1 MSDIGEGFGGV
12 IEGALMGGAV
22 ERERA
27 TSGSIGDDGHT
38 HESACLN
45 CGTALVGSH
54 CHNCGQHAHLHKTIG
69 AVFHD
74 ILHGVLHLEGR
85 TWNTLP
91 MLAWKPGE
99 LTRRYIDGERRNF
112 VSPMAMF
119 LFSVFVMFAVFQ
131 IMGISAPTDVSGI
144 SGIEQVQEAEKKLAS
159 QRKDLAEEL
168 NDPDISQER
177 RSRMRDQVEKL
188 DRDIASLRNL
198 PIFKQA
204 PRESTQS
211 WHSGW
216 KRLDKGIDKW
226 RENPGLMIY
235 KLQTN
240 AYKFSW
246 LLIPI
251 SVPVVALAFL
261 WRRRF
266 GLYDHAIFVTYSI
279 AFMSLMGI
287 VVTVIGGFGVS
298 PEWLLTAFS
307 TIAILHIYRHLKGT
321 YELSLFST
329 LWRTIFLAMMI
340 PSFVLALFVMVLF
353 TLGLVG

>member
-12 IEGALMGGAV
+12 IEGALVGGAV

-27 TSGSIGDDGHT
+27 AGSGVGDDGHT
-38 HESACLN
+38 HETACLN
-45 CGTALVGSH
+45 CGTVLVGSH
-54 CHNCGQHAHLHKTIG
+54 CHSCGQHAHLHKTIG

-85 TWNTLP
+85 TWNTVP

-99 LTRRYIDGERRNF
+99 LTRRYIDGERRKF

-119 LFSVFVMFAVFQ
+119 LFSVFMMFAVFQ
-131 IMGISAPTDVSGI
+131 IMGISATTDMNGI
-144 SGIEQVQEAEKKLAS
+144 SGIERVQQAEKKLVD
-159 QRKDLAEEL
+159 QRKSLAEEL
-168 NDPDISQER
+168 EDPDLSEETRIE
-177 RSRMRDQVEKL
+177 MRDRVEKL
-188 DRDIASLRNL
+188 DTDIASLRKL
-198 PIFKQA
+198 PIFEEGEGGESQA
-204 PRESTQS
+204 

-216 KRLDKGIDKW
+216 KRLDKGITKW
-226 RENPGLMIY
+226 RENPGLMLY

-251 SVPVVALAFL
+251 SVPVVALCFL

-287 VVTVIGGFGVS
+287 IVTIIGGFGVG
-298 PEWLLTAFS
+298 PEYLVTSYAIIAFV
-307 TIAILHIYRHLKGT
+307 HIYKHLKGT
-321 YELSLFST
+321 YQLSRFSA
-329 LWRTIFLAMMI
+329 LWRTIYVTVMI
-340 PSFVLALFVMVLF
+340 QTFVIIVFVMTLF

>member
-22 ERERA
+22 ERERDGIA
-27 TSGSIGDDGHT
+27 VSRDGHT
-38 HESACLN
+38 HETACLN
-45 CGTALVGSH
+45 CGAVLVGPH
-54 CHNCGQHAHLHKTIG
+54 CHSCGQHAHLHKTIG

-85 TWNTLP
+85 TWSTLP

-99 LTRRYIDGERRNF
+99 LTRRYIDGERRKF

-131 IMGISAPTDVSGI
+131 IMGISAPTDISGI
-144 SGIEQVQEAEKKLAS
+144 SGAEQVQEAEKKLVD
-159 QRKDLAEEL
+159 QRKELAEEL
-168 NDPDISQER
+168 NDPDTSEGR
-177 RSRMRDQVEKL
+177 RGRIRDRVATL
-188 DRDIASLRNL
+188 DKDIASLRSL
-198 PIFKQA
+198 PLVKDFK
-204 PRESTQS
+204 PEKERS
-211 WHSGW
+211 WQSGW
-216 KRLDKGIDKW
+216 KRLDKGIEKW
-226 RENPGLMIY
+226 RENPGLMLY

-251 SVPVVALAFL
+251 SVPVVALVFL

-266 GLYDHAIFVTYSI
+266 GLYDHSIFVTYSI

-287 VVTVIGGFGVS
+287 VATIIGGFGVS
-298 PEWLLTAFS
+298 SEWLLTAFS
-307 TIAILHIYRHLKGT
+307 AIAFLHIYRHLKGT
-321 YELSLFST
+321 YELSHFST
-329 LWRTIFLAMMI
+329 LWRTIFLAVMI
-340 PSFVLALFVMVLF
+340 PSFVLALFVTVLF